1 MVKELVER
9 IRQKDQRAMSQ
20 FYQQYVG
27 ELSSVC
33 YRYVPFEDDAKDVLQ
48 NSFVK
53 IFTSLPTF
61 DYRSEEA
68 LRGWMRR
75 VVASEALLYLRE
87 RKRLLFVEQT
97 AEVMELADADE
108 PQADLISPDTL
119 HQMISELS
127 VGYRTVINLY
137 VFEGY
142 SHKQIA
148 DLLGITESTSAS
160 QLYFAKRI
168 LARRIKELTNSK
180 R

>member
-1 MVKELVER
+1 
-9 IRQKDQRAMSQ
+9 
-20 FYQQYVG
+20 
-27 ELSSVC
+27 
-33 YRYVPFEDDAKDVLQ
+33 
-48 NSFVK
+48 
-53 IFTSLPTF
+53 
-61 DYRSEEA
+61 
-68 LRGWMRR
+68 
-75 VVASEALLYLRE
+75 
-87 RKRLLFVEQT
+87 VEQT

-108 PQADLISPDTL
+108 RQADLISPDTL

-168 LARRIKELTNSK
+168 LARRIKELTNNK

>member
-33 YRYVPFEDDAKDVLQ
+33 YRYVPSEDDAKDVLQ

-61 DYRSEEA
+61 EYRSDEA
-68 LRGWMRR
+68 LMGWMRR
-75 VVASEALLYLRE
+75 VVASEALLYLRG

-97 AEVMELADADE
+97 AEIMELADADE
-108 PQADLISPDTL
+108 PQVDLISPDVL
-119 HQMISELS
+119 HQMISELP

-148 DLLGITESTSAS
+148 ELLNIKERTSCS
-160 QLYFAKRI
+160 QLHYAKQVLAKRI
-168 LARRIKELTNSK
+168 RELKK

>member
-9 IRQKDQRAMSQ
+9 IRRKDQRAMSQ

-33 YRYVPFEDDAKDVLQ
+33 YRYVPSEDDAKDVLH
-48 NSFVK
+48 K
-53 IFTSLPTF
+53 
-61 DYRSEEA
+61 
-68 LRGWMRR
+68 
-75 VVASEALLYLRE
+75 
-87 RKRLLFVEQT
+87 
-97 AEVMELADADE
+97 
-108 PQADLISPDTL
+108 
-119 HQMISELS
+119 MISELS